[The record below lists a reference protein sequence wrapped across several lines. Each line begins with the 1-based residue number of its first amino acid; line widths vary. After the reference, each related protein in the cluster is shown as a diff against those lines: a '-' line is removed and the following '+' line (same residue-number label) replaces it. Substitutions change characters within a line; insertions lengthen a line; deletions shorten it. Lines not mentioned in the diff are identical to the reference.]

1 MERALPGVWPILH
14 SVNLFD
20 VTLSET
26 VVNWSVKVTQCTL
39 KLENVI
45 KTVSPWFFLGGDQRI
60 QKIFCPKKKIHERGN
75 SRN

>member
-1 MERALPGVWPILH
+1 MQRALPGDWLVQQ

-45 KTVSPWFFLGGDQRI
+45 KIFSP
-60 QKIFCPKKKIHERGN
+60 
-75 SRN
+75 